1 MIPGFMLYMEDLM
14 AFTDQMSAEEMGLVM
29 FALVHYIATG
39 EEPEDLEGLP
49 LTCYRILRN
58 NISRGY
64 ARYQK
69 KAEAGARGGRAS
81 KNNSA
86 SSKDE
91 SALSKNESA
100 SSKDDSALVTLSLS
114 QSQNISQTQSQV
126 VSLPPTRDEVREY
139 AKTKNT
145 TADPDRFF
153 DYYEGRG
160 WELRPGV
167 PVKNWKSVFNIW
179 IQNEAEKGQQKKKT
193 VSAQQFPQRNYS
205 DGEMSKFYTDLSAYA
220 PAEDD

>member
-14 AFTDQMSAEEMGLVM
+14 AFSDQMTAEEMGLVM

-91 SALSKNESA
+91 SASSKNESA
-100 SSKDDSALVTLSLS
+100 SSEDDSALVTLSLS
-114 QSQNISQTQSQV
+114 PSQNVTLSPSQV

-139 AKTKNT
+139 AKTKTT

-179 IQNEAEKGQQKKKT
+179 VQNEGEKSQKKKT
-193 VSAQQFPQRNYS
+193 VTAQQFPQRNYS